1 MVAWV
6 GVPDLTVQPMRQRYE
21 RLSAGA
27 VRFATGAF
35 AADLL
40 LDGDGFVRYY
50 PDLATDGQRIVSPVG
65 LSCIGRDRPDCCTAP
80 TPMPNARSSAMST
93 TNAARVRRTTAMTSA
108 WSIDDR
114 ASAR

>member
-50 PDLATDGQRIVSPVG
+50 PDLATLMVSE
-65 LSCIGRDRPDCCTAP
+65 
-80 TPMPNARSSAMST
+80 SSA
-93 TNAARVRRTTAMTSA
+93 R
-108 WSIDDR
+108 
-114 ASAR
+114 